1 MNLITKKKLLNLLHE
16 YAKEKCTEHCG
27 DGDDCPFNDGETEG
41 MHWCA
46 FDSLLDKLGEETG
59 QGQKISDDFADFQ
72 HELREK
78 EYAKRRGDK
87 DGTDY

>member
-1 MNLITKKKLLNLLHE
+1 MNLITKKKLLNLLQE
-16 YAKEKCTEHCG
+16 YAKEKCTEYGG
-27 DGDDCPFNDGETEG
+27 DGDGCPFNDGENEG

-46 FDSLLDKLGEETG
+46 FDSLFDKLGEETG

-78 EYAKRRGDK
+78 EYANQKGDK
-87 DGTDY
+87 DGTYY